1 MTIYIHEQDLPE
13 HVTFDGDVAVD
24 AEMMGLS
31 TFRDRLC
38 LVQLSDGKGD
48 QHLVRIHQGQADAP
62 RLKALLEDPKV
73 TKIFHYARK
82 DVVTMKVWLDI
93 SCAPLYCTK
102 VASKLIRTYTDK
114 HSYKTLVKE
123 LLNIDISKEEQL
135 TNWGAD
141 TLTDAQKEYAAGDV
155 LYLHQLRDR
164 LNSMLA
170 RAGRMELA
178 QACFDFL
185 PVRAALDVAGW
196 EDIDIFAHH

>member
-1 MTIYIHEQDLPE
+1 MTIYLHEQDLPN

-24 AEMMGLS
+24 AEMMGLNL
-31 TFRDRLC
+31 FRDRLC
-38 LVQLSDGKGD
+38 LIQLSDGKGD
-48 QHLVRIHQGQADAP
+48 QHLVRIHAGQTEAP
-62 RLKALLEDPKV
+62 RLKSILEDPKV

-93 SCAPLYCTK
+93 SCGPIYCTK
-102 VASKLIRTYTDK
+102 TASRLIRTYTDK

-123 LLNIDISKEEQL
+123 FLNIDIIKEEQL

-155 LYLHQLRDR
+155 LYLHHLRDC
-164 LNSMLA
+164 LNDMLA
-170 RAGRMELA
+170 REGRMELA